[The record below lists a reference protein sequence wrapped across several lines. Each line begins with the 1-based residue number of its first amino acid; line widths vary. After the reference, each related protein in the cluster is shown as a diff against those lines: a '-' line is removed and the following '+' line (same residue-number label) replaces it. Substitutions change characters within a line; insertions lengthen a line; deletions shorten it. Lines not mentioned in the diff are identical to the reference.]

1 MMNKNIAVQ
10 DIYLLSDVK
19 MLFEQQ
25 NCIETIVLQPFRI
38 FRQICENI
46 AHPAERFI
54 FFLYKSTHLGP
65 RTTRFHKL
73 VLQEQNHYKCVKKI
87 SVFSYDTLKP
97 HTWTKRLDLSLI
109 FYPI

>member
-1 MMNKNIAVQ
+1 MSNDEQKYSFQ

-54 FFLYKSTHLGP
+54 FFSYKSTHPNSLTDILILVQTIAVIVLVDQKIGP
-65 RTTRFHKL
+65 GT
-73 VLQEQNHYKCVKKI
+73 
-87 SVFSYDTLKP
+87 
-97 HTWTKRLDLSLI
+97 DLRKQTCKSI
-109 FYPI
+109 TQQQKHIIK

>member
-1 MMNKNIAVQ
+1 MNKNIAVQ

-46 AHPAERFI
+46 AP
-54 FFLYKSTHLGP
+54 P
-65 RTTRFHKL
+65 
-73 VLQEQNHYKCVKKI
+73 VV
-87 SVFSYDTLKP
+87 
-97 HTWTKRLDLSLI
+97 RLICI
-109 FYPI
+109 FYKNQPTLVYTVHCTVSGSPYPISSIPPYSILF

>member
-25 NCIETIVLQPFRI
+25 NFIEAIVLQQFRI

-54 FFLYKSTHLGP
+54 FFSYKSTHP
-65 RTTRFHKL
+65 IVYSIRFT
-73 VLQEQNHYKCVKKI
+73 VSNIQNPSLQRFILICPGSGINFKI
-87 SVFSYDTLKP
+87 DS
-97 HTWTKRLDLSLI
+97 SLHI
-109 FYPI
+109 YIIQYQQV